1 MIIKDIVTKKTY
13 TKDGVEK
20 TQWLNIGSLKVTDD
34 GKEYIDLNMFPNTPI
49 YVFEKKA
56 KDESVKEEP
65 KAVDSETG
73 DEIPF

>member
-49 YVFEKKA
+49 YVFERKP
-56 KDESVKEEP
+56 KEEVKSNTP
-65 KAVDSETG
+65 VVDDETG